1 MRRGGPQPPRRTA
14 RPRTGDAGGSGRAGT
29 TTTACDDREGPS
41 ALASEYGPKRCF
53 DGEAARLLGGRIRA
67 RHPGFDVE
75 GYAAEAERRVPG
87 KELKGRVPALAGG
100 LRPGSPRATP
110 PPCRS
115 SWPPSVMNSRGATA
129 RSPRAGSSCRWPCSW
144 RSTDST
150 HPELHLDAIEAI
162 TRRHT
167 GEYAVRPHLV
177 QHRARTLKRVAES
190 ARSPSHNVRRLAS
203 EGIRPPA
210 VGPHPRH
217 PRPGLGAG
225 LDIRGP
231 LRSDPS
237 EHVRKS
243 VANNLDDIAGDHP
256 GAVLATALRRL
267 EKSPTPETGWT
278 AKHGLRTLVKKG
290 DRQAPAL
297 LGASGGEHVEVSRL
311 PVTPRGGRRR
321 DRRHRP
327 GRHR

>member
-1 MRRGGPQPPRRTA
+1 M
-14 RPRTGDAGGSGRAGT
+14 
-29 TTTACDDREGPS
+29 
-41 ALASEYGPKRCF
+41 
-53 DGEAARLLGGRIRA
+53 
-67 RHPGFDVE
+67 
-75 GYAAEAERRVPG
+75 
-87 KELKGRVPALAGG
+87 
-100 LRPGSPRATP
+100 
-110 PPCRS
+110 
-115 SWPPSVMNSRGATA
+115 
-129 RSPRAGSSCRWPCSW
+129 
-144 RSTDST
+144 
-150 HPELHLDAIEAI
+150 
-162 TRRHT
+162 
-167 GEYAVRPHLV
+167 

-311 PVTPRGGRRR
+311 PVTRAVAVGETVVIDLVDTDERSHRVTADHVVHHVRRNGRGAPRSSS
-321 DRRHRP
+321 
-327 GRHR
+327 